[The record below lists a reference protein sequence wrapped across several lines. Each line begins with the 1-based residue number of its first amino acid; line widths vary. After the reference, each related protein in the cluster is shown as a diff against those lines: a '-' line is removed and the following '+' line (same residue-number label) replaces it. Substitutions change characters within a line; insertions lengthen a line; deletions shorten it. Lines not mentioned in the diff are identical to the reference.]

1 MPVLPLTGGGRP
13 DVFDYI
19 AHGPKIAKAVNDVK
33 ATYRGLRGSRRTNP
47 KMVRSY
53 NYSTQS
59 QINQLR
65 RAINRNAQ
73 ELQTYRKQ
81 ATTYTRSTTGVET
94 TIDISLSELI
104 KDDTNFRENV
114 LGDKWRNKYVS
125 LNFATTCD
133 RVRVV
138 LYKPKETGESISIG
152 ALTNGMIDHFEPNAW
167 NIMHDQVINVQST
180 NRSDTWQFSVAKR
193 LNFLTTIN
201 SQASDLVKS
210 GDLRLLVVTVGSAS
224 DTVVLSTM
232 MKFQNK

>member
-1 MPVLPLTGGGRP
+1 MPILPLTNAGRP

-19 AHGPKIAKAVNDVK
+19 AQGPKYAKAVNDVK

-53 NYSTQS
+53 NYTTQS

-65 RAINRNAQ
+65 RAINRNSA

-81 ATTYTRSTTGVET
+81 ATTYSRVGTGVET

-104 KDDTNFRENV
+104 RDDTNFRENV
-114 LGDKWRNKYVS
+114 LGDKWRNKYLS
-125 LNFATTCD
+125 LNFSVSVD
-133 RVRVV
+133 RLRVV
-138 LYKPKETGESISIG
+138 LYKPKETGESISAG
-152 ALTNGMIDHFEPNAW
+152 ALTNAMIDHFEPSAW

-180 NRSDTWQFSVAKR
+180 NRSDFWQFSVAKK
-193 LNFLTTIN
+193 LDFITTIN
-201 SQASDLVKS
+201 SQASDIIKS
-210 GDLRLLVVTVGSAS
+210 GDLRLLVITSGAAS
-224 DTVVLSTM
+224 DSVVMSTM

>member
-1 MPVLPLTGGGRP
+1 MPVLPLTNAGRP

-19 AHGPKIAKAVNDVK
+19 AQGPKIAKAVNDVK
-33 ATYRGLRGSRRTNP
+33 STYRGLRGSSRINP

-73 ELQTYRKQ
+73 EMQTYRKQ
-81 ATTYTRSTTGVET
+81 ATTFTRTGTGVED

-104 KDDTNFRENV
+104 KNDTNFRENV

-125 LNFATTCD
+125 LNFSTNVD
-133 RVRVV
+133 KLRVV
-138 LYKPKETGESISIG
+138 LYKPKETGQSIDISQ
-152 ALTNGMIDHFEPNAW
+152 LTNGLIDHFEPNSF
-167 NIMHDQVINVQST
+167 NIMHDQVINCQST
-180 NRSDTWQFSVAKR
+180 NKSEYWHFSVAKR

-201 SQASDLVKS
+201 SQAGDLVKA
-210 GDLRLLVVTVGSAS
+210 GDLRLLVVTAGSSA